1 MSPIDLAT
9 DPMAPID
16 PIEPVAPIS
25 PIATLAVNA
34 LNAAHAARAAR
45 AAHAAS
51 AATDPAGGLAVVV
64 AGVALQLL
72 ADRAVWWPEAGT
84 LFVADV
90 HLGKSES
97 FSALGVPVPRGPTAA
112 TLDRLAALID
122 ACGAT
127 RLVVLGDL
135 LHARQAQAPATI
147 GLLRRWRERHA
158 RLHCLLVRGNH
169 DDHAGDPPDELGIE
183 MVTEGERLG
192 PFSLCHLPCESDDLP
207 SADASAAPGEA
218 QSSAQLSSQPS
229 SQSSSHGQINPDGY
243 RLAGHLHPAVRLSGR
258 GGASVRLPCFRVG
271 ESQMVL
277 PAFGDFTGGATIVRA
292 EGERIFAI
300 AAPRVIE
307 VPAPLPSFR
316 RR

>member
-1 MSPIDLAT
+1 MQAAT
-9 DPMAPID
+9 EPMAPINPIKLID
-16 PIEPVAPIS
+16 PTDS
-25 PIATLAVNA
+25 
-34 LNAAHAARAAR
+34 AAA
-45 AAHAAS
+45 AAS
-51 AATDPAGGLAVVV
+51 AAADAAGLAVVV
-64 AGVALQLL
+64 AGVSLRLL
-72 ADRAVWWPEAGT
+72 AGRAVWWPEAST

-90 HLGKSES
+90 HLGKAES

-112 TLDRLAALID
+112 TLDRLAGLVD
-122 ACGAT
+122 ACAVT

-147 GLLRRWRERHA
+147 GLLRQWRTRHA
-158 RLHCLLVRGNH
+158 RLQCLLVRGNH
-169 DDHAGDPPDELGIE
+169 DDHAGDPPADLGIE

-192 PFSLCHLPCESDDLP
+192 PFSLWHMPCDSDAP
-207 SADASAAPGEA
+207 PPAGAPAAPGSDPRSSPR
-218 QSSAQLSSQPS
+218 QSLP
-229 SQSSSHGQINPDGY
+229 GGY

-277 PAFGDFTGGATIVRA
+277 PAFGDFTGGSTIVRI
-292 EGERIFAI
+292 EGERVFAI

-307 VPAPLPSFR
+307 VPAPMPLLR

>member
-1 MSPIDLAT
+1 MSPTDLAT

-16 PIEPVAPIS
+16 PIDPVDPVCPVDPVA
-25 PIATLAVNA
+25 TRAVN
-34 LNAAHAARAAR
+34 AARAA
-45 AAHAAS
+45 
-51 AATDPAGGLAVVV
+51 TDLTGGLAIVV

-90 HLGKSES
+90 HLGKAES

-112 TLDRLAALID
+112 TLDRLSALID

-147 GLLRRWRERHA
+147 GLLRQWRERHA
-158 RLHCLLVRGNH
+158 RLHCVLVRGNH

-192 PFSLCHLPCESDDLP
+192 PFSLCHVPCDIDGPHLPVALP
-207 SADASAAPGEA
+207 LGAPAASIAGEA
-218 QSSAQLSSQPS
+218 VESSR
-229 SQSSSHGQINPDGY
+229 HRQIDPGGY

-271 ESQMVL
+271 ASQMVL
-277 PAFGDFTGGATIVRA
+277 PAFGDFTGGATIVRT
-292 EGERIFAI
+292 EGERIFAV
-300 AAPRVIE
+300 APPRVME
-307 VPAPLPSFR
+307 VPAPLPAFR

>member
-1 MSPIDLAT
+1 MATMDLMQTATPPI
-9 DPMAPID
+9 APID
-16 PIEPVAPIS
+16 PSAESGASAERGPT
-25 PIATLAVNA
+25 IATA
-34 LNAAHAARAAR
+34 
-45 AAHAAS
+45 
-51 AATDPAGGLAVVV
+51 GLAVVV

-90 HLGKSES
+90 HLGKAES

-112 TLDRLAALID
+112 TLDRLSALID
-122 ACGAT
+122 LCAAT

-147 GLLRRWRERHA
+147 GLLRQWRAKHA
-158 RLHCLLVRGNH
+158 RLRCLLVRGNH
-169 DDHAGDPPDELGIE
+169 DDHAGDPPAELGIE
-183 MVTEGERLG
+183 MVTQGERLG
-192 PFSLCHLPCESDDLP
+192 PFSLCHLPFESDVLP
-207 SADASAAPGEA
+207 SADRSAAPGEG
-218 QSSAQLSSQPS
+218 QSS
-229 SQSSSHGQINPDGY
+229 SQSSNLRQVLAGGY

-277 PAFGDFTGGATIVRA
+277 PAFGDFTGGATIVRI

-300 AAPRVIE
+300 APPEVIE
-307 VPAPLPSFR
+307 VPAPMPSFR